1 MGQKVL
7 RLEEAQI
14 NKKQFYILHK
24 PKLCDLC
31 RAPSIGTQWRGQGV
45 VNTWLGQE
53 SQGFHTVFVE
63 KCKGK
68 YPNGR
73 PTR

>member
-14 NKKQFYILHK
+14 NKKQFDILHK

-31 RAPSIGTQWRGQGV
+31 RAPSIGTQ
-45 VNTWLGQE
+45 
-53 SQGFHTVFVE
+53 
-63 KCKGK
+63 
-68 YPNGR
+68 
-73 PTR
+73 